1 MLGVGV
7 AVVLNVG
14 GNGTGCWCGSVAGC
28 GCGGIQVLVGMH
40 SALPAEITAATLMVW
55 LVVYTV

>member
-1 MLGVGV
+1 MWVAMVLDVGV
-7 AVVLNVG
+7 AVLLD
-14 GNGTGCWCGSVAGC
+14 AGVV
-28 GCGGIQVLVGMH
+28 GIQVLVGMH